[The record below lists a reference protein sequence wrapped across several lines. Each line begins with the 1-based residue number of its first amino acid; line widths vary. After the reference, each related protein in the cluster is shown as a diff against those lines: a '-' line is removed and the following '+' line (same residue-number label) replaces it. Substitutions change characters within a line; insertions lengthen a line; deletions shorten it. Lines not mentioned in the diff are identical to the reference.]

1 MKPSVFVSVLGQ
13 ADLRPPSPP
22 HCSLFICLCSLQE
35 DDEGSQCS
43 ADFDLSLPDNGFMS
57 KNDVIRSKVSRLTER
72 LRKRYPSNNFGEA
85 ESRSCLGNLSSVGS
99 VLLLLVTTEL
109 GKRQSDMLPARAGT

>member
-22 HCSLFICLCSLQE
+22 HCSLFIWLCSLQE

-109 GKRQSDMLPARAGT
+109 GKEQSDMLPARAGT

>member
-1 MKPSVFVSVLGQ
+1 MLGERPAFAPVPGGGQ
-13 ADLRPPSPP
+13 SYSPQPLLRSP
-22 HCSLFICLCSLQE
+22 QE

-85 ESRSCLGNLSSVGS
+85 GGPRWLGRRGVFTASRRGCSRASQAPGS
-99 VLLLLVTTEL
+99 
-109 GKRQSDMLPARAGT
+109 